1 MRYCE
6 GQFLEVA
13 QRHGLC
19 RPSSSVLSLKDILE
33 LNASV
38 VRFCMILIPEN
49 PSCAPHVLGTL
60 SGLKC
65 SPACLRCCWRD
76 DFLTG
81 SCCAD
86 PGEV

>member
-1 MRYCE
+1 MQALLLDFSIQSASVACIGVLSCSRCCRAFATTEEGMRYCE

-38 VRFCMILIPEN
+38 VRFCMIL
-49 PSCAPHVLGTL
+49 T
-60 SGLKC
+60 
-65 SPACLRCCWRD
+65 
-76 DFLTG
+76 
-81 SCCAD
+81 
-86 PGEV
+86 